1 MLRGWGVESQYCQDP
16 REASE
21 AGHLSQDQG
30 KGQPREQ
37 ARECSR
43 QRSGGCREEEGLW
56 CWKEE
61 VDKACGWSVRT
72 RGGGG
77 GLSTGVRALHVIA

>member
-1 MLRGWGVESQYCQDP
+1 MSISFSEQIRIFVEDGYPCNDLWGVDSQYCQDP

-37 ARECSR
+37 ARVF
-43 QRSGGCREEEGLW
+43 QAEEW
-56 CWKEE
+56 W
-61 VDKACGWSVRT
+61 VP
-72 RGGGG
+72 
-77 GLSTGVRALHVIA
+77 